1 MISGTTRGA
10 IQHCRHDR
18 STFDR
23 VRTRLAPRTR
33 VLVEGLS
40 AVSSSARRLPCEAL
54 HAAASTPSPR
64 CRDRAP
70 LTAHPDHVRSSTLSF
85 TSLRP
90 RRLRLAASTA
100 AAAVAITLAPGAA
113 VAQESVEPT
122 VSIPAGVV
130 EVPTTELAPGRRKV
144 VSEGRAGVRR
154 VVAVRSLHNG
164 EVDEQ
169 TYRAKLL
176 YAARGRSPWPHCGRL
191 L

>member
-1 MISGTTRGA
+1 M
-10 IQHCRHDR
+10 
-18 STFDR
+18 
-23 VRTRLAPRTR
+23 
-33 VLVEGLS
+33 
-40 AVSSSARRLPCEAL
+40 
-54 HAAASTPSPR
+54 
-64 CRDRAP
+64 
-70 LTAHPDHVRSSTLSF
+70 
-85 TSLRP
+85 
-90 RRLRLAASTA
+90 
-100 AAAVAITLAPGAA
+100 AITLAPGAA

-122 VSIPAGVV
+122 ASIPAGVV

-164 EVDEQ
+164 EADEQ